1 MDELKFQAQIN
12 DINHKLD
19 MVLEH
24 IEQQRIK
31 REEIDD
37 LIDDLSI
44 VGKDAFQHTVVALD
58 KAGVELDS
66 DALSLLAIKIVKNI
80 GNFNE
85 LLDTI
90 ESVNDFIKDATPI
103 FRQIGLDAINKVA
116 EFEEKGYL
124 EYFYAA
130 KDLFGKISENYSPDD
145 IRKLSENVDLIFSV
159 IRNITK
165 TEFLQNLEYITK
177 VISETKIDDS
187 LDNKSIFK
195 LMKELNSPEIRKSL
209 SYVLR
214 ITKQISNKNN

>member
-44 VGKDAFQHTVVALD
+44 VGKDAFQHTVAALD

-66 DALSLLAIKIVKNI
+66 NALSHLAIKIIKNI

-90 ESVNDFIKDATPI
+90 ESINDFIKDATPI

-116 EFEEKGYL
+116 ELEEKGYF
-124 EYFYAA
+124 EYFYAF
-130 KDLFGKISENYSPDD
+130 KDLLEKIRKNYSPDD
-145 IRKLSENVDLIFSV
+145 IRNLSY
-159 IRNITK
+159 NIDIILSIAKNLSK
-165 TEFLQNLEYITK
+165 TEFLQNLENLTK
-177 VISETKIDDS
+177 IISETKIDDKI
-187 LDNKSIFK
+187 DNKSLFK
-195 LMKELNSPEIRKSL
+195 IAKELNSPEIRKSL
-209 SYVLR
+209 SFSLR
-214 ITKQISNKNN
+214 ILKQITNNK

>member
-124 EYFYAA
+124 DYFYAA